1 VPILL
6 DRTGAVLGNERQ
18 SVLVTVSVPDTPT
31 RVIVLDVLPGTGSV
45 VRRG

>member
-1 VPILL
+1 
-6 DRTGAVLGNERQ
+6 
-18 SVLVTVSVPDTPT
+18 VSVPDAPT